1 MPTDIPFE
9 TRIDYAVGG
18 QPYGI
23 GQGDFKGDLLTDLA
37 VACAADANW

>member
-18 QPYGI
+18 QPSGI
-23 GQGDFKGDLLTDLA
+23 GLGDFNGDGRPDLA